1 MNWKDTVKKT
11 SEHSENI
18 DARRKSGS
26 SMSREEANSI
36 IFDGREHYNL
46 NEKTPFEIV
55 DGVDYLDYAN
65 IREILYKS
73 YLYLAKEYEALP
85 VVGFE
90 FPNNRF
96 YKITQ
101 EIEKAIMKTL
111 FEYRDEMKKSG
122 RKKS

>member
-18 DARRKSGS
+18 DARRKAGG
-26 SMSREEANSI
+26 SMSREEAKSI

-55 DGVDYLDYAN
+55 DGVDYLDYEN
-65 IREILYKS
+65 IREILHKS
-73 YLYLAKEYEALP
+73 YLYFADKFEAYP
-85 VVGFE
+85 VVGFS

-101 EIEKAIMKTL
+101 AIEKAIQETL
-111 FEYRDEMKKSG
+111 FEYRDEMKEAG